1 MGDFHYVGS
10 ELDLFA
16 AATNWKSYWSQ
27 RISPYLVGD
36 VLEVGAGIGSNTH
49 LLSSATTGRWVCLE
63 PDPTLSAQLGETLS
77 QIARARS
84 CENRCG
90 TLDTLDPAEIFDTI
104 LYIDV
109 LEHIEDDAAELTQAA
124 KRLRRGGRVI
134 VLSPAHQWLFTPF
147 DSSIGHF
154 RRYNRSS
161 LRRAS
166 PLELRLEALFYL
178 DACGI
183 AASAA
188 NQLFLR
194 QSMPTKTQIGTW
206 DKWIVPVSRVVDPI
220 LSYSVGKSIVGVWR
234 KPSKAD

>member
-1 MGDFHYVGS
+1 MGDFHYAGS

-16 AATNWKSYWSQ
+16 AATNWKSYWSE
-27 RISPYLVGD
+27 RISRYLVGD

-49 LLSSATTGRWVCLE
+49 LLSSSTNGRWLCLE
-63 PDPTLSAQLGETLS
+63 PDPALSAQLGENLS
-77 QIARARS
+77 QIDRACP

-90 TLDTLDPAEIFDTI
+90 TLDTLDPTELFDTVI
-104 LYIDV
+104 YIDV
-109 LEHIEDDAAELTQAA
+109 LEHVEDDAAELTRAA
-124 KRLRRGGRVI
+124 KQLHPGGRVI

-154 RRYNRSS
+154 RRYNRFS

-166 PLELRLEALFYL
+166 PPELQLETLFYL
-178 DACGI
+178 DVCGI

-188 NQLFLR
+188 NRLLLR

-206 DKWIVPVSRVVDPI
+206 DKWIVPVSRVVDPL

-234 KPSKAD
+234 KPRAD